1 MSKQRTVLTGIQID
15 EYGIHIV
22 IEVDDETGMCGRI
35 LLSGEEASELIPK
48 LRIHMDEIFSKSKWY
63 SPEDWK

>member
-1 MSKQRTVLTGIQID
+1 MSKQRTVLTGIQTD
-15 EYGIHIV
+15 EHGIHIV
-22 IEVDDETGMCGRI
+22 IEVDDERGLCGRI
-35 LLSGEEASELIPK
+35 SLSGEEASDLISK